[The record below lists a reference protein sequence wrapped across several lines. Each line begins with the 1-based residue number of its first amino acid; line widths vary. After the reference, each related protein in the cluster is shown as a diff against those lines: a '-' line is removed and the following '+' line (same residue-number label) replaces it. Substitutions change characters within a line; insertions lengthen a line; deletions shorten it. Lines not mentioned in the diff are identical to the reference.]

1 MQRNL
6 ERPDRKERQTY
17 VRKKNGELIGKV
29 EEKLKKWVEYFLL
42 DFLIGQ
48 YQGGFRKSR
57 STTKLLLTAIEDV
70 TGAKGED
77 VEENI

>member
-1 MQRNL
+1 VQRNL

-17 VRKKNGELIGKV
+17 VRKRNGELIGKV

-57 STTKLLLTAIEDV
+57 STTKLLPTAIEKNRRRQME
-70 TGAKGED
+70 AK
-77 VEENI
+77 NK

>member
-1 MQRNL
+1 VQRNL
-6 ERPDRKERQTY
+6 RRPDRKERQTY

-57 STTKLLLTAIEDV
+57 STTKLLPTAIEDV